1 MDVALLNERVVFQR
15 NEAVV
20 DEVGNHGNVWTD
32 YYSCAATIGGEG
44 LASSKEREAAGL
56 TVEDAAMTVTVR
68 YCRKAADIMSTG
80 YRVLFR
86 GGIYDIVNV
95 DHMNFKRK
103 ALKFTCRKVRR

>member
-1 MDVALLNERVVFQR
+1 MALLNERVSFLK
-15 NEAVV
+15 NAVAT
-20 DEVGNHGNVWTD
+20 DAVGNHTNVWD
-32 YYSCAATIGGEG
+32 EYYSCFATVGGEG
-44 LASSKEREAAGL
+44 MAGSKEEEIAGT

-68 YCRKAADIMSTG
+68 YCEKTAAVTSTG

-95 DHMNFKRK
+95 NHMNFKRK